1 MDPDAQR
8 RKLEADAE
16 ARRREWARFSQ
27 DIIRVYNPL
36 DQDFR
41 FLYDGYPNTIKA
53 KSYKDM
59 ERFKARLYVKKIVNH
74 IIGEMQI
81 AVGTD
86 LIAKRRKRGLDE
98 ILDPYQENRQVWDK
112 TPKLND
118 SQLQKQIISEVV
130 IGLVEEYGKEE
141 PLPEQRVTP
150 RNPLEN
156 TQEQIFGDLT
166 KEKIA
171 PETTKP
177 EPAKV
182 VKPLQEI
189 RTDE

>member
-8 RKLEADAE
+8 RKMEADAE
-16 ARRREWARFSQ
+16 MRRREWARFSQ

-74 IIGEMQI
+74 IIGDMQM

-118 SQLQKQIISEVV
+118 AQLQKQIISEVV

-156 TQEQIFGDLT
+156 SQEQIFGDLT

-177 EPAKV
+177 EPSKV